1 MVAGETMLVGGT
13 LAASSA
19 DAILSFP
26 VAASNR
32 LVRERGEF
40 HEREMNDKLF
50 ISYGQALII
59 RIAHPKDS
67 YKDH

>member
-1 MVAGETMLVGGT
+1 MAGETMLVGGT

-67 YKDH
+67 YNDH